1 MSVATFGWKASTASP
16 SNQGFTLIELVTV
29 MAVMGIVLFFTLP
42 RFDTFDPFEISMT
55 PTGKLLLLIEQ
66 LKSQTLETQ
75 QDYLLKIDTATGQV
89 WTTSP
94 ALVPETGD
102 TLEKESSPEPLIS
115 FSEDSFIEDVKIVS
129 RRMNDE
135 GDGDEIT
142 IRFSGNGYSDQAFIY
157 IQEDDRDLTVVI
169 EPFLPRAQLLEGHV
183 SCGD

>member
-1 MSVATFGWKASTASP
+1 MIRN
-16 SNQGFTLIELVTV
+16 NQGFTLIELVTV

-42 RFDTFDPFEISMT
+42 RFDAFNPFGASMT

-89 WTTSP
+89 WVTSSD
-94 ALVPETGD
+94 LVSGIGD
-102 TLEKESSPEPLIS
+102 IPEKESSPEPLIS
-115 FSEDSFIEDVKIVS
+115 FSEDSSIEDVTIIS
-129 RRMNDE
+129 RTMDEE

-142 IRFSGNGYSDQAFIY
+142 IRFSGNGYSNQVFIY
-157 IQEDDRDLTVVI
+157 IQEDDRDLTVAI

-183 SCGD
+183 FCGE

>member
-1 MSVATFGWKASTASP
+1 MIRN
-16 SNQGFTLIELVTV
+16 NQGFTLIELVTV

-42 RFDTFDPFEISMT
+42 RFDAFNPFGASMT

-89 WTTSP
+89 WVTAP
-94 ALVPETGD
+94 ALVPGAGGD
-102 TLEKESSPEPLIS
+102 TLAKESSPEPLIS
-115 FSEDSFIEDVKIVS
+115 FSEDSSIEDVKIAS
-129 RRMNDE
+129 RIMDDE

-157 IQEDDRDLTVVI
+157 IQEDDRDLTVAI
-169 EPFLPRAQLLEGHV
+169 APFLPRAQLLEGHV
-183 SCGD
+183 SCGE